1 MTIINQP
8 KYYVT
13 KTDIQRLLGCG
24 FYKAKEIFEAAR
36 KQEIDS
42 GLLLAH
48 DNKVALKTVSKLT
61 GFDINLSLKLKAK
74 QL

>member
-24 FYKAKEIFEAAR
+24 YYKAKEIFEAAR

-61 GFDINLSLKLKAK
+61 GFDINLSLKLIMMK
-74 QL
+74 

>member
-36 KQEIDS
+36 KQELES

>member
-24 FYKAKEIFEAAR
+24 YYKAKEIFEAAR

>member
-36 KQEIDS
+36 KQELES
-42 GLLLAH
+42 GLILAH
-48 DNKVALKTVSKLT
+48 DNKVSLKTVSKLT
-61 GFDINLSLKLKAK
+61 GFDINLSIKLKVK
-74 QL
+74 